1 MTWVV
6 LAIALG
12 FVILARVERAA
23 ATKIRSDA
31 NAALAQLD
39 AAVARADEL
48 RALDKGVNNSRMV
61 LLPAPFPLVAQA
73 STTTQAACALYSWM
87 TIRGEGRA

>member
-6 LAIALG
+6 LTIALG
-12 FVILARVERAA
+12 LWILACVERAA

-48 RALDKGVNNSRMV
+48 RALDNGKYSRMV

-73 STTTQAACALYSWM
+73 STTSQAACALYSWM